1 MSYVTYIWGAI
12 IQSTIPP
19 SVILI
24 FCCFAT
30 AKGGRQ
36 LKGVGGQD
44 IREGLASKRDGDGE
58 GNGRMSRKKIEIE
71 DTGNRAAK
79 DFMTLLF
86 SGSDRD
92 TREQEQGR
100 QKRRQE
106 KDNKKVKATGKVW
119 SQCSSIF
126 GNELHSCF
134 YKRPFLGEAHT

>member
-86 SGSDRD
+86 SGSDTD
-92 TREQEQGR
+92 TREEQGR

-106 KDNKKVKATGKVW
+106 KDKKKKLRQRGKFGASVQAFLAM
-119 SQCSSIF
+119 SCIRASIKGLF
-126 GNELHSCF
+126 
-134 YKRPFLGEAHT
+134 